1 MVARWRPR
9 DVEFDTTAVA
19 GTAAVGA
26 AVSRFTFYLIFLG
39 EIVIAAAGSEQE
51 PTGGDVTGGTQQATK
66 S

>member
-26 AVSRFTFYLIFLG
+26 AVSRFTFYLIFW
-39 EIVIAAAGSEQE
+39 
-51 PTGGDVTGGTQQATK
+51 GGALLLLQAP
-66 S
+66 SRNLLEVM